1 MLAVLPQSARLFLA
15 SFALLGLAA
24 CGGGS
29 TQPATSPEPQP
40 TATVN
45 ATNSLQFTPT
55 TVRLTVGGTVTF
67 KFGSIEHTL
76 FFDNAPAGAPANI
89 PNLTSNTSVT
99 RTFNTAGTFV
109 YNCHIHPG
117 MSGTVIVQ

>member
-1 MLAVLPQSARLFLA
+1 MPAALPRSARLFLA
-15 SFALLGLAA
+15 SFTLFGVAA
-24 CGGGS
+24 CGGSS
-29 TQPATSPEPQP
+29 TQPATESQP

-55 TVRLTVGGTVTF
+55 PVHLTVGGTVTF
-67 KFGSIEHTL
+67 KFASIQHNL
-76 FFDNAPAGAPANI
+76 FFDNAPTGAPANI

-109 YNCHIHPG
+109 FNCHVHPG

>member
-1 MLAVLPQSARLFLA
+1 MHAALARPARLLLA
-15 SFALLGLAA
+15 SVALAGLVA

-29 TQPATSPEPQP
+29 TQPSTPQP

-45 ATNSLQFTPT
+45 ATNSLQFTPSP
-55 TVRLTVGGTVTF
+55 VRLTVGGTVTF
-67 KFGSIEHTL
+67 KFGSIAHTV
-76 FFDNAPAGAPANI
+76 FFDNAPPGAPANI

-99 RTFNTAGTFV
+99 RTFGTAGTFV

-117 MSGTVIVQ
+117 MSGTIIVE